1 MWRWTS
7 HQSIEPGW
15 SHWERLM
22 QKHLRLT
29 ATLVILLT
37 SACVQ
42 IVTPE
47 AASIPGTLPLDAA
60 ATIPTLPAA
69 PADRVTVEP
78 GPTPQV
84 GDVPMADAPGNLAS
98 VDWPDSENAIRAL
111 LAQLPIE
118 IAGYAR
124 TPQYDLTTFERIL
137 IGYGE
142 DTRLNPDGTA
152 RLQLQAIDATSG
164 DFFPPNWRAQ
174 HVVMTLAQGRA
185 LEQGQEGDLFWAYI
199 ETEVTPTG
207 STQSYTLR
215 SLTWGERGGEWVFS
229 VNADTREGVDA
240 LVATLVAA
248 ARA

>member
-1 MWRWTS
+1 
-7 HQSIEPGW
+7 
-15 SHWERLM
+15 M

-29 ATLVILLT
+29 TTLVTVTLTLLLT

-47 AASIPGTLPLDAA
+47 AATLSGTLPLAA

-69 PADRVTVEP
+69 PAERQTVEP
-78 GPTPQV
+78 GPTPVV
-84 GDVPMADAPGNLAS
+84 GNVPTAEAPGNLAT
-98 VDWPDSENAIRAL
+98 VDWPDSEDSIRAL
-111 LAQLPIE
+111 LGRLPSE

-124 TPQYDLTTFERIL
+124 TPRYDFTTFERII

-142 DTRLNPDGTA
+142 DTRVNPDGTA
-152 RLQLQAIDATSG
+152 RLQVQAIDATSG

-185 LEQGQEGDLFWAYI
+185 LEQGQDGDLFWAYI
-199 ETEVTPTG
+199 ETEVTPAG
-207 STQSYTLR
+207 AAQSLTLR
-215 SLTWGERGGEWVFS
+215 SLTWGEQGGEWVFS
-229 VNADTREGVDA
+229 ANADTRVEVDA
-240 LVATLVAA
+240 LVAALVEA